1 MLDRI
6 AEFFIFGLVPLV
18 VGVLAVPELTNAAEK
33 TIAGEVTYRER
44 IALPPDAVLSVE
56 LADVS
61 LADAPAT
68 IVGQRK
74 IVPAGQVPIK
84 FEISFDPTA
93 IKPGR
98 TYALQA
104 RITVDGRLLFTT
116 DTRHQ
121 VDPLDGKLQ
130 ILVLK
135 MAAPATEP
143 DTAALYGQSW
153 LIEYIDGIGVIAEP
167 QATFR
172 VSEAGKAGGKGP
184 CNTYFAT
191 ATVEGN
197 KIAIGDIGSTKM
209 ACAPDVMAQERAL
222 FNALGKAA
230 SYHVDAGKLLIADKD
245 DRVILR
251 FNAAS

>member
-18 VGVLAVPELTNAAEK
+18 VGVLAVPEISGAAER

-44 IALPPDAVLSVE
+44 IALPPNAVLSVE

-61 LADAPAT
+61 LADAPAMV
-68 IVGQRK
+68 IGQRK

-84 FEISFDPTA
+84 FEIGFDSKSIRA
-93 IKPGR
+93 GR

-104 RITVDGRLLFTT
+104 RITVDDRLLFIT

-121 VDPLDGKLQ
+121 VDPLAGKPQ
-130 ILVLK
+130 NVVMK
-135 MAAPATEP
+135 MAAPSIEP
-143 DTAALYGQSW
+143 EAAALYDQSW
-153 LIEYIDGIGVIAEP
+153 LIEYIDGIGAIAEP

-172 VSEAGKAGGKGP
+172 ISEAGKAGGKGP

-191 ATVEGN
+191 ASVDGH
-197 KIAIGDIGSTKM
+197 KIAIGDIGSTYM
-209 ACAPDVMAQERAL
+209 ACAPKAMAEERAL
-222 FNALGKAA
+222 FDALGRAA
-230 SYHVDAGKLLIADKD
+230 SYQIEAGKLTIADKHGHD
-245 DRVILR
+245 ILR

>member
-18 VGVLAVPELTNAAEK
+18 VGVLAVPELSGAAEK
-33 TIAGEVTYRER
+33 KLTGEVTYRER

-68 IVGQRK
+68 IIGQRQ

-84 FEISFDPTA
+84 FEISFDPKA

-104 RITVDGRLLFTT
+104 RITVDDRLMFVT

-121 VDPLDGKLQ
+121 VDPLDGKPQ
-130 ILVLK
+130 TLVLK
-135 MAAPATEP
+135 MAAPAAGP
-143 DTAALYGQSW
+143 DAAALYDQSW
-153 LIEYIDGIGVIAEP
+153 LVEYIDGIGAIAEP

-172 VSEAGKAGGKGP
+172 ISEAGKADGKGP
-184 CNTYFAT
+184 CNNYFAT
-191 ATVEGN
+191 ATVEGRR
-197 KIAIGDIGSTKM
+197 IAIGDVGSTRM
-209 ACAPDVMAQERAL
+209 ACAPDVMAEERAL
-222 FNALGKAA
+222 FDALGKAA
-230 SYHVDAGKLLIADKD
+230 SYHVEAGKLTIADKD
-245 DRVILR
+245 GRDILR
-251 FNAAS
+251 FSAAS